1 MLCERAGNCLR
12 RLEHC
17 QTPCLKLSP
26 HWTPLVPAWN
36 VEGPGNDR
44 AAAQRGPL
52 VGWRVKRRQCVM
64 LIEQCLKVVAGQ
76 AILVRGETGINKM
89 PLVEESAS
97 PASSIP
103 SIGTTT
109 SEINLL
115 IEL

>member
-1 MLCERAGNCLR
+1 
-12 RLEHC
+12 
-17 QTPCLKLSP
+17 
-26 HWTPLVPAWN
+26 
-36 VEGPGNDR
+36 
-44 AAAQRGPL
+44 
-52 VGWRVKRRQCVM
+52 M